1 MGYRKGY
8 SSQHSLIA
16 MFRNWK
22 KNLDKGGKYGALFA
36 YLSEVF
42 DCLQH
47 NLLLAKL
54 YAYGFDYKSLKL
66 ISSFL
71 SNRKYRTKINSSFS
85 E

>member
-16 MFRNWK
+16 TFKKWK
-22 KNLDKGGKYGALFA
+22 KNLDKRGESGALIVD
-36 YLSEVF
+36 LSKVF

-47 NLLLAKL
+47 DLLLPKL
-54 YAYGFDYKSLKL
+54 NACGFDYKFLKL

-71 SNRKYRTKINSSFS
+71 KQKEIQNKN
-85 E
+85 